1 MGILFD
7 DTVKL
12 YQFKKYWVNQK
23 NAQGCIGRQQFF
35 HFRDSGTS
43 SETDPTIEEGILLQ
57 PICVKQ
63 RERKGHEEIL
73 SKRIK
78 SKSRF
83 LILKC
88 CVTCD
93 LAMSRDINFN
103 S

>member
-1 MGILFD
+1 MNEKI
-7 DTVKL
+7 
-12 YQFKKYWVNQK
+12 
-23 NAQGCIGRQQFF
+23 AQGCIGRQQFF
-35 HFRDSGTS
+35 HFRESGTS

-63 RERKGHEEIL
+63 RERKGHKETL
-73 SKRIK
+73 TKRIK

-88 CVTCD
+88 SVPCD
-93 LAMSRDINFN
+93 LAMSRDMDFD